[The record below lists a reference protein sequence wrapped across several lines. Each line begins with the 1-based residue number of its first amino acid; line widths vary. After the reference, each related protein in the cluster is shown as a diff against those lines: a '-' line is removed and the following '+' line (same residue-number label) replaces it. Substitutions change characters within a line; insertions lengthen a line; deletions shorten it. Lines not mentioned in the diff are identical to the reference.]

1 MANFNNTRN
10 NMTNLLLN
18 NLGNR
23 QVFVLEEQ
31 PLEEMTTHRKET
43 NVI

>member
-1 MANFNNTRN
+1 MVNFNNTRN
-10 NMTNLLLN
+10 NMTNLLPN

-31 PLEEMTTHRKET
+31 LLEEMITHRKGT

>member
-1 MANFNNTRN
+1 MVIFNTTRN
-10 NMTNLLLN
+10 NNTNLLLN
-18 NLGNR
+18 NLSNR

-43 NVI
+43 SVI

>member
-1 MANFNNTRN
+1 MVNFNNTRN
-10 NMTNLLLN
+10 NIVNLLPN

-23 QVFVLEEQ
+23 QNSVLEEQ
-31 PLEEMTTHRKET
+31 PLEEKIIHRKGT

>member
-1 MANFNNTRN
+1 MVIFNTTRN
-10 NMTNLLLN
+10 NNTNLLLN
-18 NLGNR
+18 NLSNR

-43 NVI
+43 TVI